1 MSQLRLVV
9 VGAAA
14 LAAGCVTRT
23 AGNVEA
29 TVHGRLKTDMAYDS
43 AQTNGSG
50 SYVCWVSGDQTGGD
64 NLSVTARESRIG
76 LRLKRGGSLE
86 GKVEVDFYGTG
97 SGENKP
103 TIMLRHLYAR
113 AKLDETWSLVAGQ
126 TSDVFS
132 PLVPATLNYPV
143 AWNAGNVGYR
153 RPQLRLE
160 FTAGGFSSAVAA
172 ARSIDGEESGTP
184 DWQGRLAYA
193 RRDAEGRTRLALG
206 ISGVKGYR
214 DADRNVN
221 VEAFAVDLKI
231 ALGAKL
237 ALSGELFTGRN
248 LSGYLGGIGQ
258 GLNNNGDEIGTTGMW
273 VQLAADLTDA
283 LTLNIGCHFDDPDRD
298 DLTGQVADPDASPP
312 VEHTDNRD
320 RNTCV
325 FVNLRWKLDEG
336 IEVGVE
342 CSNWK
347 TRFWDGSS
355 SSEEEDS
362 RVQASV
368 IMTF

>member
-14 LAAGCVTRT
+14 LAAGCVTQD

-29 TVHGRLKTDMAYDS
+29 TVYGRLKADMAYDS

-50 SYVCWVSGDQTGGD
+50 SYVCWVSSDQTGGD
-64 NLSVTARESRIG
+64 NLSVMARESRIG
-76 LRLKRGGSLE
+76 LGLKRGDNLE
-86 GKVEVDFYGTG
+86 GKVEVDFYGEG

-103 TIMLRHLYAR
+103 TIMLRHLFAR

-160 FTAGGFSSAVAA
+160 CTAGGFSSAVAA
-172 ARSIDGEESGTP
+172 ARSIDGEESGAL
-184 DWQGRLAYA
+184 DWQGRLAYTH
-193 RRDAEGRTRLALG
+193 RDVEGRTRLALG

-221 VEAFAVDLKI
+221 VEAGAVDLKI
-231 ALGAKL
+231 ALGPKL
-237 ALSGELFTGRN
+237 DLSGEVFTGRN

-258 GLNNNGDEIGTTGMW
+258 GLNNNGEEIGTAGMW
-273 VQLAADLTDA
+273 VQLSAKLSDSVTVNL
-283 LTLNIGCHFDDPDRD
+283 GYHYDDPDRD

-325 FVNLRWKLDEG
+325 FVNLRWKLDES

-342 CSNWK
+342 YSNWK
-347 TRFWDGSS
+347 TSYWDGSS
-355 SSEEEDS
+355 SWEEEDN
-362 RVQASV
+362 RIQASL